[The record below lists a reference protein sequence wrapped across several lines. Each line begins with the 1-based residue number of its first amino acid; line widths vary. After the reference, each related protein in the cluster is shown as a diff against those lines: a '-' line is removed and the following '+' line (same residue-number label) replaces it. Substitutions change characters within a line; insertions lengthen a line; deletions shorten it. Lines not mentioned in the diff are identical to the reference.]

1 MNIVT
6 NFKKSKYN
14 DKELRK
20 VFKCYSIK
28 ITQYKRTG
36 EW

>member
-20 VFKCYSIK
+20 VFKCYLIK